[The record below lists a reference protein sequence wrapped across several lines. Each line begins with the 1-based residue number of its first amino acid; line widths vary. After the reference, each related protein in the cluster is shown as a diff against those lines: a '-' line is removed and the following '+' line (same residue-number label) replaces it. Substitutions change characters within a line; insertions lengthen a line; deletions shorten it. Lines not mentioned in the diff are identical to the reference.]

1 MRTALLM
8 ARNPENFREM
18 IDCWKIEESK
28 WLIFEYFCYNFTV
41 MRNVHMQ
48 YMSDRKSHGKN
59 RYETK
64 ESKEKRKAE
73 FL

>member
-41 MRNVHMQ
+41 MRV
-48 YMSDRKSHGKN
+48 SHAVPVRLMIK
-59 RYETK
+59 
-64 ESKEKRKAE
+64 
-73 FL
+73 